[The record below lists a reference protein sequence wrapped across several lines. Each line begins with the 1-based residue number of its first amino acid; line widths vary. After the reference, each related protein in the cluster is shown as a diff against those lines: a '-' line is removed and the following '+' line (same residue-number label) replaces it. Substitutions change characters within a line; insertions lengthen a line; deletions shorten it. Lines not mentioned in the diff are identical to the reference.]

1 MCSVEGISGL
11 QAGEEVKGSSRSPR
25 GWPPWPTTSLAN
37 LRQVP
42 EEQAIPLLLLGLEQ
56 ETFMARS
63 LSCAGLGVKR
73 NEAG

>member
-1 MCSVEGISGL
+1 
-11 QAGEEVKGSSRSPR
+11 
-25 GWPPWPTTSLAN
+25 
-37 LRQVP
+37 VP